1 MLSGVSSVPI
11 RDAKGS
17 VDHGLRIFIAEVLEV
32 EGTPKCQCRG
42 THAKLSRVGTILL
55 NCQSSGIS
63 RVSTSRLQEF
73 CCTLNSKASLPL
85 LVYSS

>member
-17 VDHGLRIFIAEVLEV
+17 VDHGLGIFIAEILEV

-42 THAKLSRVGTILL
+42 THAKPSKVGTILL
-55 NCQSSGIS
+55 NCQSITTS
-63 RVSTSRLQEF
+63 RVSTSGIL
-73 CCTLNSKASLPL
+73 LNFE
-85 LVYSS
+85 